1 MEINYSICDPNT
13 QADTLPVSAATLSAE
28 WGDGLVYIR
37 LITGQDV
44 LRVVHTAYM
53 LSLNRSDMDAQP
65 VFVGVSSVLC
75 SVVLCDVMDSD
86 LHCKIFLLK
95 KRRQAGGT

>member
-1 MEINYSICDPNT
+1 MRCMEINYSICDPNT
-13 QADTLPVSAATLSAE
+13 HADMRPMSAATLSAE

-65 VFVGVSSVLC
+65 VFVGPVTLWILICTAKSNWLNS
-75 SVVLCDVMDSD
+75 
-86 LHCKIFLLK
+86 F
-95 KRRQAGGT
+95 T